1 MLHFIFLGTCYNREK
16 VIGGNVMK
24 ASDIYRE
31 ILQIKG
37 ITGSAEES
45 MTRNLRNKM
54 TFLLEQVALRKVSDF
69 KSGNVINIPEMDV
82 PIVRNLLM
90 CSIDDEFPWIVD
102 WFNGSLDLSDSLTCA
117 SLFMSVKEPIIRAG
131 ITGETD
137 FVTVDEWIAA
147 IQGLLNANMA
157 EHTIRLKNTLEDF
170 RTKTLVKN
178 NTVNCGD
185 IYRNSENGVRS
196 YVLLA
201 GERNVILSDELLEN
215 IVSELYVQDDYFI
228 VLNQIIEYM
237 IKDAEKK
244 ALPDVETLALA
255 KNVTEFDSAVELI
268 ASETGSMVSEYYP
281 WFRKIAD
288 FIERHPEETKTIE
301 EKTKTSNL
309 KKFFE

>member
-1 MLHFIFLGTCYNREK
+1 
-16 VIGGNVMK
+16 MK

-196 YVLLA
+196 YVLRA

>member
-1 MLHFIFLGTCYNREK
+1 
-16 VIGGNVMK
+16 MK